1 MTTVIKAIFWDLDG
15 TLVDSELIHEQAAFF
30 ATRELGF
37 VSAVEIIPAGLEN
50 LAVFELMLGQALSLD
65 NQALFARW
73 EQLAIEYALA
83 RISPQQQIKQ
93 SLELFNY
100 FASLG
105 LPQAV
110 VSNSTAPLVRHSLQQ
125 LGILEHCSQ
134 IFSRDSVEFGKP
146 HPQLY
151 LNALEFHQLLPSKCL
166 SFEDSRSGITAAQA
180 CGINVIGIGENTRQY
195 APQLVCDLNHES
207 WLKLI
212 QESFNCA

>member
-1 MTTVIKAIFWDLDG
+1 MRPVIKAIFWDLDG
-15 TLVDSELIHEQAAFF
+15 TLIDSELIHEQSVFF
-30 ATRELGF
+30 ASRELGL
-37 VSAVEIIPAGLEN
+37 VSTVETFSAGLEN
-50 LAVFELMLGQALSLD
+50 SAVFELIIGQALNLE

-73 EQLAIEYALA
+73 EQLATEYVLA

-93 SLELFNY
+93 SLELFNH
-100 FASLG
+100 FAKLG

-110 VSNSTAPLVRHSLQQ
+110 VSNSTAPVVRHSLQQ
-125 LGILEHCSQ
+125 LGILERCSQ
-134 IFSRDSVEFGKP
+134 VFSRDSVEFGKP

-151 LNALEFHQLLPSKCL
+151 LNALEFHQLLPSECL
-166 SFEDSRSGITAAQA
+166 SFEDSHTGITAAKA